1 MVNEPQITFFSGGSA
16 LKDTSRTLKKYTR
29 RSVHIVTP
37 FDSGGS
43 SATLRDAFNM
53 PAIGDLRS
61 RLLALAD
68 ESQAGNYATYKLLNY
83 RLPKTQARSALAR
96 ELESVITGTHSLNRG
111 VPKAWQEAIC
121 RDIARFKADMPVDF
135 DLRGASLG
143 NLMIAGGYLEN
154 QCQLDPVI
162 KRFCRLV
169 NVQGYVNTGCDTPL
183 HLAAHLT
190 NGDYVVGQHRITGK
204 ELPALK
210 HSINSLFLC
219 RVDEDMKNG
228 VVERVNCRAKTD
240 VLRKVS
246 TSDLICYAP
255 GSFYSSLVANLLPQG
270 MIEQISHAQCPKV
283 FVPSLGIDPEVPHMS
298 LYDRVLLLIRYLA
311 REDSPVTDVLSTVL
325 FDPQYTPLTALEEEQ
340 LKKLGL
346 SLTKESLV
354 DPASSLAQ
362 PHYCPTKLSTTLVDM
377 AS

>member
-1 MVNEPQITFFSGGSA
+1 MANEPQITFFSGGSA

-37 FDSGGS
+37 FDSGGR

-68 ESQAGNYATYKLLNY
+68 ESQPGNYATYKLLNY

-96 ELESVITGTHSLNRG
+96 ELDNVITGTHSLNRG
-111 VPKAWQEAIC
+111 VPKAWQEVIC

-162 KRFCRLV
+162 KQFCRLV

-219 RVDEDMKNG
+219 HVDEDMKNG
-228 VVERVNCRAKTD
+228 VVVRVDCQAKPD
-240 VLRKVS
+240 VLRKIT

-255 GSFYSSLVANLLPQG
+255 GSF
-270 MIEQISHAQCPKV
+270 
-283 FVPSLGIDPEVPHMS
+283 
-298 LYDRVLLLIRYLA
+298 
-311 REDSPVTDVLSTVL
+311 
-325 FDPQYTPLTALEEEQ
+325 
-340 LKKLGL
+340 
-346 SLTKESLV
+346 
-354 DPASSLAQ
+354 
-362 PHYCPTKLSTTLVDM
+362 
-377 AS
+377 